1 MAVFLCVSPAAQTQ
15 VVGPESTP
23 LLAFDAQT
31 QRRIQLLAREP
42 HRVIVQAR
50 ELLAVATD
58 PVRRALLH
66 YTLSQAFYTLATA
79 DEALREA
86 DAGLRLIDE
95 TTQPWLFHHLLLA
108 RANALDIHGEAEL
121 GVPLAQRAVRWA
133 TQHRHLDL
141 SVDARATLGLLQLTL
156 GNYDSALEALQESY
170 ALAQARESATAPE
183 HIASLIA
190 LVFEYRGEDALSIP
204 YFEESLAYYRE
215 VDDQINL
222 SNSLYGLGRALRNE
236 GQVERGLALLEE
248 SAAISERLD
257 DRQGL
262 AYTHKEL
269 AETYLIQREFGQA
282 DTFFSR
288 ALEAFARAGNPY
300 MQFGALL
307 GLARVAL
314 ATSQLELA
322 ADHVSR
328 ARTFITGA
336 SMRAHQID
344 VDRMASRVLFAQGNY
359 ADAYELLLKSYS
371 AHEEFLRRQNSE
383 RLLALK
389 TEFEVAQKDAEN
401 ARLQQQNEL
410 QQQQLAVAEQ
420 RRWFVL
426 ALIGLLLLICA
437 LLLALYRNGLRHRQ
451 RLQLLADRD
460 SLTGLCSRGHTLA
473 KLSQQVDLSNRHGT
487 PVSVAMIDLDHF
499 KQINDRFGHQ
509 TGDRV
514 LSAFGELARTMFR
527 HTDLIGRIGGEEFL
541 FAFPHTRRTNAEEQL
556 GQFRQRLREVPAA
569 LARPD
574 LTLTVSVGLVEHR
587 QGMDSSAVIAC
598 ADEALYQ
605 AKRNGRDQIVVL
617 DCPSMRA

>member
-1 MAVFLCVSPAAQTQ
+1 MAMFLCVSPAAQTQ
-15 VVGPESTP
+15 VATPESRP

-42 HRVIVQAR
+42 HRVIDEAR

-58 PVRRALLH
+58 AVRRALLH
-66 YTLSQAFYTLATA
+66 YTLSQAYYTLATA
-79 DEALREA
+79 DDALREA

-108 RANALDIHGEAEL
+108 RANALDIHGQAEL
-121 GVPLAQRAVRWA
+121 GVPLAQRTVRWA
-133 TQHRHLDL
+133 TQHQHFDL

-215 VDDQINL
+215 VDDQINV

-248 SAAISERLD
+248 SAVISERLD
-257 DRQGL
+257 DLQGL

-269 AETYLIQREFGQA
+269 AETYLLRQDYARAETYFL
-282 DTFFSR
+282 R
-288 ALEAFARAGNPY
+288 ALDAFAEAGNPY

-314 ATSQLELA
+314 GTSRLDIA
-322 ADHVSR
+322 SNYVDR
-328 ARTFITGA
+328 ASTFITGESMQAHRIELDKIA
-336 SMRAHQID
+336 SQVM
-344 VDRMASRVLFAQGNY
+344 FAQANY
-359 ADAYELLLKSYS
+359 ADAYELLLKSYT
-371 AHEEFLRRQNSE
+371 ANEEFLRKQNSE

-401 ARLQQQNEL
+401 ARLLQQNQL
-410 QQQQLAVAEQ
+410 QRQQLAVAEQ

-426 ALIGLLLLICA
+426 VLIGLLLLICA
-437 LLLALYRNGLRHRQ
+437 LLLVLYRNGLRHRQ

-460 SLTGLCSRGHTLA
+460 SLTGLCSRGHTLER
-473 KLSQQVDLSNRHGT
+473 LSQQVDLANRHGT

-514 LSAFGELARTMFR
+514 LSAFGELARNMFR
-527 HTDLIGRIGGEEFL
+527 HTDVIGRIGGEEFL
-541 FAFPHTRRTNAEEQL
+541 FAFPHTRRRDAEEQL
-556 GQFRQRLREVPAA
+556 GQFRQQLREVPAA

-574 LTLTVSVGLVEHR
+574 LNLTVSVGLVAHR
-587 QGMDSSAVIAC
+587 QGMDTSGVIAS

-605 AKRNGRDQIVVL
+605 AKRNGRDQIVAL
-617 DCPSMRA
+617 DCPSI